1 MTETPLSTGI
11 TVAIKKD
18 AINTLIQS
26 LQRRGYQTVGPVLQ
40 DEVICYRS
48 INGLVDLPFGIVTEQ
63 EKGSFRLKRDQH
75 KRYFSHTPGAD
86 SWKKYLFP
94 PISQLFEAH
103 RENGDWRETITQEKP
118 PKYAFIGVR
127 PCELAAIDI
136 QDRVFIREDFTD
148 PIYLARRAN
157 ILTIVVNCDRPSRTC
172 FCTSM
177 GTGPKAHSGFDL
189 SLTELDE
196 VFLVEIGSDAG
207 RAVMDEVDQEPASAY
222 WLQIAEKEMQAA
234 EAAIVRQ
241 IQDTPGVPDR
251 LMNNLEHPH
260 WREVGK
266 RCLSCTSCTQ
276 VCPTCFCWDVIDQT
290 NFSGDHTRRVRL
302 WDSCFNPAYTAVAGG
317 NPRPTTTARYRQWLI
332 HKMATWHQQFG
343 SSGCVGCGRCI
354 TWCPAEI
361 DITEEVN
368 SFLEVPA

>member
-1 MTETPLSTGI
+1 MVDTPLSTGT
-11 TVAIKKD
+11 TVAIKKE
-18 AINTLIQS
+18 ALNPLIQS
-26 LQRRGYQTVGPVLQ
+26 LQGRGYQTVGPVVQ
-40 DEVICYRS
+40 DEVICYQP
-48 INGLVDLPFGIVTEQ
+48 INGLEDLPLGIVTDQ

-75 KRYFSHTPGAD
+75 NRYFSHTPGAD

-103 RENGDWRETITQEKP
+103 RENGGWRKTVSTEQP

-127 PCELAAIDI
+127 PCELASISI
-136 QDRVFIREDFTD
+136 QDQVFIRVDFTD
-148 PIYLARRAN
+148 PIYLTRRTN
-157 ILTIVVNCDRPSRTC
+157 VLTIAVNCDRPSRTC

-177 GTGPKAHSGFDL
+177 GTGPKAESGFDL

-196 VFLVEIGSDAG
+196 VFLVEVGSDAG
-207 RAVMDEVDQEPASAY
+207 RTLIDDLEHEPASAY
-222 WLQIAEKEMQAA
+222 LLQTANNEIQTAEDS
-234 EAAIVRQ
+234 IVRQ
-241 IQDTPGVPDR
+241 VHDLPGVPER

-260 WREVGK
+260 WQEVGA

-276 VCPTCFCWDVIDQT
+276 VCPTCFCWDVEDQT
-290 NFSGDHTRRVRL
+290 DFSGNHTQRVRL
-302 WDSCFNPAYTAVAGG
+302 WDSCFNPAYSAVVGG
-317 NPRPTTTARYRQWLI
+317 NPRQTTAARYRQWLI

-368 SFLEVPA
+368 SFQEVIA